1 MLSSQT
7 RSRVERS
14 ETADGRRA
22 ADLPFVLLTML
33 LLAIGVV
40 MVLSASFASAYYD
53 IQGETGHDPVN
64 FFSRQAVFAAAG
76 TAAMWLFS
84 LIPME
89 TYRRLSGALMLLSLL
104 GLGAVLAVGTVVNG
118 ARRWIDL
125 GFTTFQPS
133 EITNSA
139 IILYF
144 SALICK

>member
-1 MLSSQT
+1 MLSSRP
-7 RSRVERS
+7 RSRTERNQ
-14 ETADGRRA
+14 TADGRRA
-22 ADLPFVLLTML
+22 ADLPFALLTL
-33 LLAIGVV
+33 VLLAIGVV

-53 IQGETGHDPVN
+53 IQGETGHDPVY

-133 EITNSA
+133 EITKIA

-144 SALICK
+144 SALI

>member
-7 RSRVERS
+7 RSQGERS

-53 IQGETGHDPVN
+53 IQGETGHDPVY

-89 TYRRLSGALMLLSLL
+89 TYRRLSGALLRLSLL
-104 GLGAVLAVGTVVNG
+104 
-118 ARRWIDL
+118 
-125 GFTTFQPS
+125 
-133 EITNSA
+133 
-139 IILYF
+139 
-144 SALICK
+144 